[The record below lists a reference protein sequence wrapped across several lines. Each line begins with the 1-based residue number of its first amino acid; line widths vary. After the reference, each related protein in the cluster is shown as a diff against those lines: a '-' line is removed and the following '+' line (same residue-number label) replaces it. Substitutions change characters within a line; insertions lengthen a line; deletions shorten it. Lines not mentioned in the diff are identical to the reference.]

1 MTGEGEGK
9 EGTTVFYRVRS
20 NFRAITRLETLATQ
34 AKKKVDCSKALKS
47 AVTAY
52 FFDLSCN
59 IIIDEYYKLT
69 KHLSSQ
75 CKGPLALGKQSL
87 RVNG

>member
-1 MTGEGEGK
+1 MVHFISRHYYKRGG
-9 EGTTVFYRVRS
+9 
-20 NFRAITRLETLATQ
+20 LL
-34 AKKKVDCSKALKS
+34 KALKS

-75 CKGPLALGKQSL
+75 GTTRLICIG
-87 RVNG
+87 